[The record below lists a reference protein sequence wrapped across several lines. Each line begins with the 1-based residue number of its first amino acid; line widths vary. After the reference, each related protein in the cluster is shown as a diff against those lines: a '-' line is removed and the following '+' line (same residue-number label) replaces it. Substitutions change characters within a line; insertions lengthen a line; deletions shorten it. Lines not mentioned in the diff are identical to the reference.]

1 MSLTA
6 LFIYSNFNAAFAVKL
21 TENRCA
27 WDLSVS
33 LYVDRMEQNPFD
45 CLYIDICLFVYFVLK
60 RIKGLVSI
68 SENMWDPRVW
78 VIRGKGS
85 LTCMGSRLRG
95 VTELD
100 FNVMRE
106 KNDDLDLLVIVR
118 VLAVTGQEQSHQK
131 FYVWVGEIF

>member
-1 MSLTA
+1 MLG
-6 LFIYSNFNAAFAVKL
+6 F
-21 TENRCA
+21 C
-27 WDLSVS
+27 
-33 LYVDRMEQNPFD
+33 LYVDRMEWNPFD
-45 CLYIDICLFVYFVLK
+45 CLYIFYFYFVLK

-68 SENMWDPRVW
+68 CENMWDPPVR

-118 VLAVTGQEQSHQK
+118 VLAVTG
-131 FYVWVGEIF
+131 